1 LVLLATVEQMK
12 RLKAA
17 VEIFSRFLEWLVTLC
32 FFVIL
37 MLTIVLVILRYGFN
51 EAIIGGNELV
61 EYLFIYTTAIGAAAA
76 LGRRDHIKITWFIE
90 KLAPVYRKIVDI
102 LGFLL
107 IALINAVMIYY
118 SIPWIRTVGGFE
130 SPVLRLP
137 NRLIQ
142 IIIPIGCG
150 LVILYCLYHILI
162 LIVGGDSG
170 LEREASG

>member
-1 LVLLATVEQMK
+1 MNG
-12 RLKAA
+12 LKAG
-17 VEIFSRFLEWLVTLC
+17 VVIFSRVLEWLVTLC

-37 MLTIVLVILRYGFN
+37 MLTIILVILRYGFN

-61 EYLFIYTTAIGAAAA
+61 EYLFIYTTAIGAAVA
-76 LGRRDHIKITWFIE
+76 LGRREHIKITWFID
-90 KLAPVYRKIVDI
+90 KLAPVYRKIVDL

-118 SIPWIRTVGGFE
+118 SVPWIRTVGGFE

-150 LVILYCLYHILI
+150 LAIFYCLYHVLI
-162 LIVGGDSG
+162 AIVGGNTG
-170 LEREASG
+170 LQREADG

>member
-1 LVLLATVEQMK
+1 MNGIRRAVKIATHV
-12 RLKAA
+12 
-17 VEIFSRFLEWLVTLC
+17 LEWLVTLC

-76 LGRRDHIKITWFIE
+76 LGRREHIKITWFID
-90 KLAPVYRKIVDI
+90 KLSPLFRKSVDI
-102 LGFLL
+102 LGFFL
-107 IALINAVMIYY
+107 IAVINAVMIYY

-150 LVILYCLYHILI
+150 LAILYSLYQI
-162 LIVGGDSG
+162 LIVIAGGSTG
-170 LEREASG
+170 LEKEASG

>member
-1 LVLLATVEQMK
+1 MNTIRRAVKIATDT
-12 RLKAA
+12 
-17 VEIFSRFLEWLVTLC
+17 LEWLVTLF

-37 MLTIVLVILRYGFN
+37 TLTIVLVILRYGFN

-61 EYLFIYTTAIGAAAA
+61 EYLFIYTTAVGAAAA
-76 LGRRDHIKITWFIE
+76 LGRRQHIKITWFID
-90 KLAPVYRKIVDI
+90 KLSPVFRKVVDA

-142 IIIPIGCG
+142 SIIPIGCG
-150 LVILYCLYHILI
+150 LVIFYCLYHILVV
-162 LIVGGDSG
+162 IVGGNTD
-170 LEREASG
+170 LEKEVSE

>member
-1 LVLLATVEQMK
+1 MK
-12 RLKAA
+12 GLKAA
-17 VEIFSRFLEWLVTLC
+17 VGIFSRFLEWFITLC

-37 MLTIVLVILRYGFN
+37 MVTIILVILRYGFN

-76 LGRRDHIKITWFIE
+76 LGRREHIKITWFIDR
-90 KLAPVYRKIVDI
+90 LSPVYRKIIDV

-107 IALINAVMIYY
+107 IALINGVMIYY
-118 SIPWIRTVGGFE
+118 SVPWIRTVGGFE

-142 IIIPIGCG
+142 IIIPVGCG
-150 LVILYCLYHILI
+150 LVILYCLYHILMV
-162 LIVGGDSG
+162 LVGGDNRP
-170 LEREASG
+170 EQEATE

>member
-1 LVLLATVEQMK
+1 MNTIRRAVKIATDT
-12 RLKAA
+12 
-17 VEIFSRFLEWLVTLC
+17 LEWLVTLF

-37 MLTIVLVILRYGFN
+37 TLTIVLVILRYGFN

-61 EYLFIYTTAIGAAAA
+61 EYLFIYTTAVGAAAA
-76 LGRRDHIKITWFIE
+76 LGRRQHIKITWFID
-90 KLAPVYRKIVDI
+90 KLSPVFRKVVDA

-118 SIPWIRTVGGFE
+118 SISWIRTVGGFE

-150 LVILYCLYHILI
+150 LVIFYCLYHILVV
-162 LIVGGDSG
+162 IVGGNTG
-170 LEREASG
+170 LEKEVSE

>member
-1 LVLLATVEQMK
+1 MNGIRNAVKIATNV
-12 RLKAA
+12 
-17 VEIFSRFLEWLVTLC
+17 LEWLVALC

-61 EYLFIYTTAIGAAAA
+61 EYLFIYTTALGAAAA
-76 LGRRDHIKITWFIE
+76 LGRRQHIKITWFID
-90 KLAPVYRKIVDI
+90 KLAPVYRKIVDV
-102 LGFLL
+102 LGFFL

-118 SIPWIRTVGGFE
+118 SIPWIRTVGDFE

-142 IIIPIGCG
+142 VIVPVGCG
-150 LVILYCLYHILI
+150 LVILYCVYHILI
-162 LIVGGDSG
+162 VLAGSDTG
-170 LEREASG
+170 LEQEAGE

>member
-1 LVLLATVEQMK
+1 MKAIRNAVKIATHV
-12 RLKAA
+12 
-17 VEIFSRFLEWLVTLC
+17 LEWLVTLC

-37 MLTIVLVILRYGFN
+37 MLTIILVILRYGFN
-51 EAIIGGNELV
+51 EAIIGGSELV

-76 LGRRDHIKITWFIE
+76 LGRREHIKITWFID

-107 IALINAVMIYY
+107 IALINVVMIYY
-118 SIPWIRTVGGFE
+118 SIPWIRTVGSFE

-142 IIIPIGCG
+142 ISIPIGCG

-162 LIVGGDSG
+162 VIVGGNTG
-170 LEREASG
+170 LEQEGAG

>member
-1 LVLLATVEQMK
+1 MNTIRRAVKIATDT
-12 RLKAA
+12 
-17 VEIFSRFLEWLVTLC
+17 LEWLVTLF

-37 MLTIVLVILRYGFN
+37 TLTIVLVILRYGFN

-61 EYLFIYTTAIGAAAA
+61 EYLFIYTTAVGAAAA
-76 LGRRDHIKITWFIE
+76 LGRRQHIKITWFID
-90 KLAPVYRKIVDI
+90 KLSPVFRKIVDAV
-102 LGFLL
+102 GFLL

-118 SIPWIRTVGGFE
+118 SVPWIRTVGGFE

-150 LVILYCLYHILI
+150 LVIFYCLYHILVV
-162 LIVGGDSG
+162 IVGGNTG
-170 LEREASG
+170 LEKEVSE

>member
-1 LVLLATVEQMK
+1 MNTIRRAVKIATDT
-12 RLKAA
+12 
-17 VEIFSRFLEWLVTLC
+17 LEWLVTLF

-37 MLTIVLVILRYGFN
+37 TLTIVLVILRYGFN

-61 EYLFIYTTAIGAAAA
+61 EYLFIYTTAVGAAAA
-76 LGRRDHIKITWFIE
+76 LGRRQHIKITWFID
-90 KLAPVYRKIVDI
+90 KLSPVFRKVVDA

-150 LVILYCLYHILI
+150 LVIFYCLYHILVV
-162 LIVGGDSG
+162 IVGGNTG
-170 LEREASG
+170 LEKEVSE

>member
-1 LVLLATVEQMK
+1 MKGIRRAVMLATSV
-12 RLKAA
+12 
-17 VEIFSRFLEWLVTLC
+17 LEWFITLC

-37 MLTIVLVILRYGFN
+37 MLTIILVILRYGFN
-51 EAIIGGNELV
+51 EAIIGGSELM

-76 LGRRDHIKITWFIE
+76 LGRREHIKITWFVD
-90 KLAPVYRKIVDI
+90 KLSPIYRKIVDT
-102 LGFLL
+102 LAFLL

-150 LVILYCLYHILI
+150 LVILYCLYHILMVI
-162 LIVGGDSG
+162 RGVDQGSEG
-170 LEREASG
+170 EAVE

>member
-1 LVLLATVEQMK
+1 MNGIRRAVKIATNV
-12 RLKAA
+12 
-17 VEIFSRFLEWLVTLC
+17 LEWFITLC

-37 MLTIVLVILRYGFN
+37 MLTITLVILRYGFN

-76 LGRRDHIKITWFIE
+76 LGRREHIKITWFID
-90 KLAPVYRKIVDI
+90 KLSPVFRKIVDL
-102 LGFLL
+102 LGFFL
-107 IALINAVMIYY
+107 IALINAVMIHY

-142 IIIPIGCG
+142 IIVPIGCG
-150 LVILYCLYHILI
+150 LVILYCLYHILMVFI
-162 LIVGGDSG
+162 GGGTQLEQEGSG
-170 LEREASG
+170 

>member
-1 LVLLATVEQMK
+1 MEKMK
-12 RLKAA
+12 GITAA
-17 VEIFSRFLEWLVTLC
+17 FEMLSKFLEVAITIF

-76 LGRRDHIKITWFIE
+76 LGRRDHIKITWFVD
-90 KLAPVYRKIVDI
+90 KLVPVYRKITDI

-107 IALINAVMIYY
+107 IALINGVMIYY

-150 LVILYCLYHILI
+150 LVIFYCLYHVL
-162 LIVGGDSG
+162 LVIVGGDPP
-170 LEREASG
+170 LEQEARD

>member
-1 LVLLATVEQMK
+1 MNTIRRAVKIATDT
-12 RLKAA
+12 
-17 VEIFSRFLEWLVTLC
+17 LEWLVTLF

-37 MLTIVLVILRYGFN
+37 TLTIVLVILRYGFN

-61 EYLFIYTTAIGAAAA
+61 EYLFIYTTAVGAAAA
-76 LGRRDHIKITWFIE
+76 LGRRQHIKITWFID
-90 KLAPVYRKIVDI
+90 KLSPVFRKVADA

-150 LVILYCLYHILI
+150 LVIFYCLYHIFV
-162 LIVGGDSG
+162 LIVGGNTG
-170 LEREASG
+170 LEKEVSE